1 VLADRLG
8 ATDEACKQLERLVAE
23 LAPTDLDAHSIL
35 RRLYEARGDFQS
47 AVRIAERELYLL
59 AEPAAKIARA
69 LDIGVTCRDRI
80 GDPARALQAYE
91 RVLAIDPHHDEALA
105 AAAELHERLGDLKAC
120 AARARAAPG
129 PHRGAPAP
137 AARCTSGSPRSPPR
151 SSAITRAA

>member
-1 VLADRLG
+1 M
-8 ATDEACKQLERLVAE
+8 AE

-35 RRLYEARGDFQS
+35 RRLYEARGDSES
-47 AVRIAERELYLL
+47 AVRVAERELYLL

-105 AAAELHERLGDLKAC
+105 AAADLHERLRRSQGVR
-120 AARARAAPG
+120 ARARASPDPRRGSPRAP
-129 PHRGAPAP
+129 
-137 AARCTSGSPRSPPR
+137 RCTSGSRRSPPR